1 MAKSRRERRRH
12 PRAKGSVDLLLGVDS
27 RAPGA
32 PVKDLS
38 LSGVNFI
45 VDEPIEF
52 MTRLMMTLV
61 FPSRDALKKKSS
73 ASANI
78 QFEGAVVRCDPV
90 KSGDDEKHE
99 VAVFFTHLDEAAR
112 SAIEEYVQTH

>member
-1 MAKSRRERRRH
+1 MAKSRKERRRH
-12 PRAKGSVDLLLGVDS
+12 PRAKGAADLLLGVDS
-27 RAPGA
+27 RTPGA

-52 MTRLMMTLV
+52 MTRLMMTVV
-61 FPSRDALKKKSS
+61 FPTRDASKGKSS
-73 ASANI
+73 APADI
-78 QFEGAVVRCDPV
+78 QFEGAVVRCEPV
-90 KSGDDEKHE
+90 KSGDDEKYE
-99 VAVFFTHLDEAAR
+99 VAASFTHMDEAAR